1 MTVIR
6 EVNNVLHVDLSKPL
20 LDSAKDEVPVSIRD
34 ALVFLELAQF
44 ITPESGNITGEPES
58 GLMGGM
64 VDCCYAITVEPKNYW
79 LLGKKFIL

>member
-20 LDSAKDEVPVSIRD
+20 LDNAKDEVPVSIRD

-58 GLMGGM
+58 GLMGGWL
-64 VDCCYAITVEPKNYW
+64 TVVMQSQLSQKTIGY
-79 LLGKKFIL
+79 

>member
-20 LDSAKDEVPVSIRD
+20 LDNAKDEVPVSIRD

-58 GLMGGM
+58 GLMGG
-64 VDCCYAITVEPKNYW
+64 
-79 LLGKKFIL
+79 GG